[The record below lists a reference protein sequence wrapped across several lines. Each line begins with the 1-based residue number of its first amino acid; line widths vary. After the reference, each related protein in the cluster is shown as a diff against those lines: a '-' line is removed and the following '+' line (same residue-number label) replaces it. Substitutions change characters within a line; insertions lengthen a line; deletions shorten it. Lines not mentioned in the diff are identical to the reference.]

1 MHVLA
6 VTVVSVLVLVDFGRQ
21 NPGEETELV
30 ERLPQMWED
39 LVLKS
44 KNIDAGLTRVKKK
57 FTEVRSDADEC
68 MKRHRPMRLP
78 MSVNVRRSCYVSIFI
93 SILKTYCRDI
103 ICF

>member
-1 MHVLA
+1 M
-6 VTVVSVLVLVDFGRQ
+6 TVVSELVFVDFGGQ

-57 FTEVRSDADEC
+57 FTEVRPGSLSC
-68 MKRHRPMRLP
+68 MQRHRDMRLP
-78 MSVNVRRSCYVSIFI
+78 KSIKFNVHRLLSFNSHKYFWE
-93 SILKTYCRDI
+93 TYCRDI

>member
-1 MHVLA
+1 MFTNRRVG
-6 VTVVSVLVLVDFGRQ
+6 VVQRWLLSRWAAGCDGCFTDAGYFRQ

-57 FTEVRSDADEC
+57 FTEVRSDALLHATSS
-68 MKRHRPMRLP
+68 R
-78 MSVNVRRSCYVSIFI
+78 YVCPSQ
-93 SILKTYCRDI
+93 
-103 ICF
+103 